1 MSAMVA
7 AELQSGVI
15 YGDAQLEEYVY
26 MPAGEIGMKE
36 PLCVYEFDG
45 KRDDVSLREAIALVR
60 KRSLKPAR
68 HPKLGT
74 LSC

>member
-1 MSAMVA
+1 MSTMVA

-26 MPAGEIGMKE
+26 MPAGEIGME
-36 PLCVYEFDG
+36 QPLCVYEFDG
-45 KRDDVSLREAIALVR
+45 ERNDISLKEAIALVR

-68 HPKLGT
+68 HPKLGA